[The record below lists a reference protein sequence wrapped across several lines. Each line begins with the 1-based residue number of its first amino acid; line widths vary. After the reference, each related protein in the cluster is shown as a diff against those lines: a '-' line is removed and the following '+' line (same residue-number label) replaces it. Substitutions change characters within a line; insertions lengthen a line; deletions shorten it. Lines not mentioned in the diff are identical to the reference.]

1 MLSNL
6 NSRLTKTNEQHTNL
20 ITQIQT
26 QNSFSTSQ
34 VIPLKLEITRLQ
46 QELDAITSH
55 SNAMEEQLNAR
66 SSALAT
72 ARNEHAKEL
81 RLVQTQSDEKQ
92 WELEKRDRDLSST
105 KRHFELAQSEIERM
119 RNVLHQKE
127 CVFIEQREMMEQDLN
142 KERELVSLKEQAML
156 LARDQRDAAVQELN
170 DIRAIAQEAAEREGR
185 LESELESRLRDE
197 IENAVRLIKEE
208 EEGKRA
214 ILADRLRAAEQEKKT
229 LEEDVLS
236 KSPLK
241 RRRMIQGAATPLA
254 ITDGSDGPLS
264 LTDLYTRLAETE
276 DELRAEQHE
285 NKKLKIII
293 DRIHRDVAA
302 KTPIFQQKQIELENA
317 LEELD
322 ENRER
327 LDHARREVVDIR
339 ADNHDLEL
347 KNQEMERECKEMKR
361 ENHDL
366 ALQVQRLLQ
375 RGMSEGMTD
384 DSVTFDS
391 IKTLQEQNQ
400 KLLRNHH
407 AMSEKITELESHINN
422 NPEKI
427 ELDQLKEEVVN
438 LREER
443 EKQSK
448 LVAGIVHQRDLYRA
462 LVAKNDAALVEND
475 AGSQLALADA
485 RAEQLP
491 TLEAKNR
498 ELVEESSKLRADVS
512 TFKYEK
518 EALEGRLARVDAHAE
533 ELTTSNERMRGE
545 LTAANSTIARM
556 EADVSQY
563 RGRCERLEA
572 SLDAMKDEKESEAS
586 RRNRMEE
593 LNSKLQTHLDGA
605 RSTLAKHQQQF
616 ESVSYPLC
624 YLLRCRV
631 LCSLFI
637 ATVPIF

>member
-1 MLSNL
+1 M
-6 NSRLTKTNEQHTNL
+6 
-20 ITQIQT
+20 
-26 QNSFSTSQ
+26 
-34 VIPLKLEITRLQ
+34 
-46 QELDAITSH
+46 
-55 SNAMEEQLNAR
+55 
-66 SSALAT
+66 
-72 ARNEHAKEL
+72 
-81 RLVQTQSDEKQ
+81 
-92 WELEKRDRDLSST
+92 
-105 KRHFELAQSEIERM
+105 
-119 RNVLHQKE
+119 
-127 CVFIEQREMMEQDLN
+127 
-142 KERELVSLKEQAML
+142 
-156 LARDQRDAAVQELN
+156 
-170 DIRAIAQEAAEREGR
+170 
-185 LESELESRLRDE
+185 
-197 IENAVRLIKEE
+197 
-208 EEGKRA
+208 
-214 ILADRLRAAEQEKKT
+214 
-229 LEEDVLS
+229 
-236 KSPLK
+236 
-241 RRRMIQGAATPLA
+241 
-254 ITDGSDGPLS
+254 
-264 LTDLYTRLAETE
+264 
-276 DELRAEQHE
+276 
-285 NKKLKIII
+285 
-293 DRIHRDVAA
+293 
-302 KTPIFQQKQIELENA
+302 
-317 LEELD
+317 EELD

-347 KNQEMERECKEMKR
+347 KNQEMERECKEMRR

-375 RGMSEGMTD
+375 RGMSEEMTD
-384 DSVTFDS
+384 DPVTFDS

-427 ELDQLKEEVVN
+427 ELDQLKEEVAN

-475 AGSQLALADA
+475 TGSQLALADA

-616 ESVSYPLC
+616 ESVSYPLY

-631 LCSLFI
+631 LRSLFI